1 MADGVESALGS
12 AQGVCSVS
20 SRLLHLCSRA
30 PDARG
35 PVRRPVFLAIIV
47 AAGLLAAGCTA
58 DGSDG
63 TDAGNAPGSASH
75 ANQGLVESDERPVMG
90 GEIVYGLS
98 AESNGWNPST
108 NQWATSGL
116 QVTRAIFDTLS
127 AFDDRSEIHPFLAE
141 KFEHNED
148 FTQWKIRLR
157 KGVKLHNGKVVTPE
171 TIVRDQK
178 YLKRSPVVGSAYT
191 VIKDFTAE
199 GDDTVVVDLLEPFVN
214 YPMALATQLGVV
226 ADPDWLESND
236 SLHPIG
242 TGPFAFESWEIGNK
256 LKVKK
261 NNDYWMLDKFKIPY
275 PYLDGIEFR
284 VIADS
289 ASRAN
294 ALRAGD
300 IDVMESFSG
309 MQIQSFQADDKFQI
323 FSDSKG
329 ESSETFIQLNT
340 MSPPLDDLDARRA
353 LAYATDKTAIIEQ
366 MSNGFDEPADGP
378 FAESSP
384 WYVETDYPQ
393 FDQAT
398 ARELVNKVK
407 AKHDGAFSIMLSS
420 GPDPN
425 TTKLQQLI
433 QAQWQEVGVTV
444 TLETVEQAALIIKVV
459 TGNYQATA
467 WLQFG
472 QPNPSLDAIFWRPD
486 LAVAPPAFSLNVT
499 RLKDEEIGVAIKA
512 GRAARDAESFRAA
525 YAIVQKRLGADVPY
539 VWLSHQQVAIIA
551 TKRVVN
557 VTKYELP
564 DGTPGLDLSNGA
576 HPVFQ
581 MWVKDAD

>member
-1 MADGVESALGS
+1 VT
-12 AQGVCSVS
+12 
-20 SRLLHLCSRA
+20 SRLLHPNA
-30 PDARG
+30 PWSDTSGA
-35 PVRRPVFLAIIV
+35 RRPSMILAV
-47 AAGLLAAGCTA
+47 ALVAGLLATA
-58 DGSDG
+58 CSANDGSG
-63 TDAGNAPGSASH
+63 TDAGNTPSSVSH
-75 ANQGLVESDERPVMG
+75 ANQGLVESDERPAMG

-127 AFDDRSEIHPFLAE
+127 AFDDESAIHPFLAT
-141 KFEHNED
+141 KFDHNED
-148 FTQWKIRLR
+148 YTQWKIRLR
-157 KGVKLHNGKVVTPE
+157 PGVKLHNNKEVTPD
-171 TIVRDQK
+171 TIVRNQR
-178 YLKRSPVVGSAYT
+178 YLMRSPVVGSAYA
-191 VIKDFTAE
+191 VIEGFTTE
-199 GDDTVVVDLLEPFVN
+199 GADTVVVDLREPFVN
-214 YPMALATQLGVV
+214 YPMMLATQLGVV
-226 ADPDWLESND
+226 ADPDWLESHD
-236 SLHPIG
+236 SLKPIG
-242 TGPFAFESWEIGNK
+242 TGPFAFESWAIGNK

-261 NNDYWMLDKFKIPY
+261 NVNYWLLDRFDIPY

-284 VIADS
+284 VIPDS
-289 ASRAN
+289 ASRGN

-309 MQIQSFQADDKFQI
+309 MQIQTFQGDDEFQI

-329 ESSETFIQLNT
+329 ESSEIFIQLNT

-353 LAYATDKTAIIEQ
+353 LAYATDKIAIIEQ
-366 MSNGFDEPADGP
+366 MSEGFDEPANGP
-378 FAESSP
+378 YAKNSP

-407 AKHDGAFSIMLSS
+407 AKHGGEFTIMLSS

-425 TTKLQQLI
+425 TTRLQQLV
-433 QAQWQEVGVTV
+433 QAQWQDVGVTV
-444 TLETVEQAALIIKVV
+444 HLETVEQAALIIKVV
-459 TGNYQATA
+459 TGSYQATS

-486 LAVAPPAFSLNVT
+486 LAVAPPAFSLNFT

-512 GRAARDAESFRAA
+512 GRAARDPEAFRAA

-539 VWLSHQQVAIIA
+539 IWLSHQQVAIIA
-551 TKRVVN
+551 SKRLVN
-557 VTKYELP
+557 VTKYTLP
-564 DGTPGLDLSNGA
+564 DGAPGLDLSNGA
-576 HPVFQ
+576 HPVYQ
-581 MWVKDAD
+581 LWVRDGA